1 MRAIQTHSLKLR
13 VESSDGVIV
22 EPGCEPVASSD
33 HTALFNSAN
42 ALIARI
48 NEAPL
53 TIDQKT
59 ALIVMIPP

>member
-1 MRAIQTHSLKLR
+1 LR